1 MKESDIRP
9 TGLVDETLRLSVADA
24 ERLVADRSTP
34 RERPCPGCGGVEH
47 RVAFEKNGF
56 RKFFCPLVDLDLWHD
71 FLFVDGFA
79 HAKNL

>member
-71 FLFVDGFA
+71 FLFVDGL
-79 HAKNL
+79 KN

>member
-9 TGLVDETLRLSVADA
+9 TGLLYQYLRLSVADA
-24 ERLVADRSTP
+24 DRLVADRSTP

-56 RKFFCPLVDLDLWHD
+56 RKFFFPPVDLDLWHD
-71 FLFVDGFA
+71 RLLVDGFA